1 MLTAIEAKKES
12 YRKTNGYYGIV
23 ESKILTAITRGE
35 TSCSINIDEIP
46 DGTPGMLKE
55 ISYLLTELGY
65 NTLIDFG
72 DILNIYWH
80 VQPPIYYDVFDNIDE
95 EEYW

>member
-1 MLTAIEAKKES
+1 MLTATEAKLAS
-12 YRKTNGYYGIV
+12 YRSRGYFNIV
-23 ESKILTAITRGE
+23 ENKILDATNKGE
-35 TSCSINIDEIP
+35 TECAINIDEIP
-46 DGTPGMLKE
+46 DGTPNMLKE

-80 VQPPIYYDVFDNIDE
+80 VQPPIYYNVFDDINE